1 MSRYIPKQK
10 KQQIKEEADWQCR
23 HCDYEAEEGV
33 SEGELVVDHII
44 SYNDCFFSG
53 DFNLQSLCWGC
64 NREKSNDDPEIRDMF
79 QPEDEFGE
87 PELRIN
93 LADKIKLGG
102 LVKDTGFGGLPKFR
116 LW

>member
-1 MSRYIPKQK
+1 MSRYIPKDK

-23 HCDYEAEEGV
+23 HCGYEAAEGV

-44 SYNDCFFSG
+44 PYNSCFYSG
-53 DFNLQSLCWGC
+53 DMNLQSLCWDC
-64 NREKSNDDPEIRDMF
+64 NREKSNDEPEIRDML
-79 QPEDEFGE
+79 QPEDEMGE

-93 LADKIKLGG
+93 LADKSRSGAFPE
-102 LVKDTGFGGLPKFR
+102 DTGFGGLPKFR